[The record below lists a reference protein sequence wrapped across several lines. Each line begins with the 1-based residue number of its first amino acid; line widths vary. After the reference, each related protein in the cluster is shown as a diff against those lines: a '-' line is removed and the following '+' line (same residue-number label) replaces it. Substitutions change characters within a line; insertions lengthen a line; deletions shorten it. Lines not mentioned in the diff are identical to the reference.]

1 MTEMRP
7 PFAPF
12 ALYATAMRAYLDTL
26 GNAQDAL
33 VETMDR
39 AAHPTSQPID
49 WITVQVPVPNHAFFL
64 DQEQMRDAFHRLAD
78 ANLRSWELTANALQA
93 MPNWVFWPTRM
104 PGSVMTDFFDRIRR
118 VGSAVP
124 PANDAMTAETG
135 PTARTTRP
143 GSGVKAVPRLLNAP
157 DGEPDDLTKIKGI
170 GAKLQERLNA
180 LGIYHYAQIA
190 EWSTQDG
197 AWIDD
202 QLAFKGRV
210 AREDWIAQAK
220 ALAAQQ
226 AA

>member
-1 MTEMRP
+1 MTETRP

-12 ALYATAMRAYLDTL
+12 ALYATAMRAYLDALSNT
-26 GNAQDAL
+26 QDAL

-39 AAHPTSQPID
+39 AAHPRSQPFD
-49 WITVQVPVPNHAFFL
+49 WISVELPVPNHAFFF

-78 ANLRSWELTANALQA
+78 ANLRSWELTANSLQA
-93 MPNWVFWPTRM
+93 MPNWMFWPTRM

-118 VGSAVP
+118 VGAAIP
-124 PANDAMTAETG
+124 PANDAASEAAASVRAPRTG
-135 PTARTTRP
+135 T
-143 GSGVKAVPRLLNAP
+143 GVKAVPRLLSAP

-180 LGIYHYAQIA
+180 LGIYHFAQIA
-190 EWSTQDG
+190 EWSAQDG

-210 AREDWIAQAK
+210 EREDWIAQAK
-220 ALAAQQ
+220 TLAAQQ